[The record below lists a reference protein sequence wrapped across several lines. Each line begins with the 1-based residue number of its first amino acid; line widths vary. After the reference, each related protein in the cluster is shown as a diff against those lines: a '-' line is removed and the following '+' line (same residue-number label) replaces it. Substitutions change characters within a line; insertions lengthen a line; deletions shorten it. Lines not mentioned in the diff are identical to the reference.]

1 MSDNM
6 PRRCLAEFIGTF
18 GIVFFG
24 CGSIASMQ
32 GQEALAKH
40 IGVNAVFGGIV
51 AAMIYALGGISAAHF
66 NPAVTVG
73 FAIAKRF
80 PARYAPHYLA
90 AQFGGAIFASLLHY
104 LLFPALAAPVKYGA
118 TLPSLTPFGAAMV
131 EVVLTYFLMLVIISV
146 ATDRR
151 VNGAIPALA
160 IGITVFLCGV
170 FGGSLTGC
178 SMNPARSL
186 APALFAGSP
195 ALSVIGIYLLAP
207 IIGAMGGA
215 MTFEWLRTGAEFA
228 QNAPADL
235 IA

>member
-6 PRRCLAEFIGTF
+6 PRRCLAEFLGTF
-18 GIVFFG
+18 AIVFFG
-24 CGSIASMQ
+24 CGSVASMQ
-32 GQEALAKH
+32 GREALAKH
-40 IGVNAVFGGIV
+40 IGVNAVFGGGV

-66 NPAVTVG
+66 NPAVTIG
-73 FAIAKRF
+73 FAVVRRF
-80 PARYAPHYLA
+80 PARCIPHYLA
-90 AQFGGAIFASLLHY
+90 AQFGGAICASLMHC
-104 LLFPALAAPVKYGA
+104 LLFSDLAAPVHYGA
-118 TLPSLTPFGAAMV
+118 TIPSLALANAAIV

-170 FGGSLTGC
+170 FGGSLSGC

-186 APALFAGSP
+186 APALFAGSS
-195 ALSVIGIYLLAP
+195 ALSVVGIYLVAP
-207 IIGAMGGA
+207 VIGAMA
-215 MTFEWLRTGAEFA
+215 AARTFEWLRTGAEFA

>member
-18 GIVFFG
+18 AIVFFG

-51 AAMIYALGGISAAHF
+51 AVMIYALGGISAAHF
-66 NPAVTVG
+66 NPAVTLG
-73 FAIAKRF
+73 FASAKRF
-80 PARYAPHYLA
+80 PARYIPHYLA
-90 AQFGGAIFASLLHY
+90 AQFGGAIFASLLHS
-104 LLFPALAAPVKYGA
+104 LLFPALAAQVKYGA
-118 TLPSLTPFGAAMV
+118 TLPSLAPFNAAIV
-131 EVVLTYFLMLVIISV
+131 EVVLTCFLMLVIISV
-146 ATDRR
+146 ATDKR
-151 VNGAIPALA
+151 VNSAVPALA

-186 APALFAGSP
+186 APALFAGAP
-195 ALSVIGIYLLAP
+195 ALSVIGVYFFAP
-207 IIGAMGGA
+207 VLGAIAGA
-215 MTFEWLRTGAEFA
+215 KTFEALRTQEEFA

-235 IA
+235 KA